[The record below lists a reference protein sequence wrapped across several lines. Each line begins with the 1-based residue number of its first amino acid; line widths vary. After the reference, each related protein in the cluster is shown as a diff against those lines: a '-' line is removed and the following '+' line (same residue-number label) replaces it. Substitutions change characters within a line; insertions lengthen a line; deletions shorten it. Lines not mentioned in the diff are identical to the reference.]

1 LASTI
6 SEPPQPPQPP
16 QPLERPQPD
25 AEPAVEPYRVRQKAA
40 RRVTILGAI
49 VLGVFAALFLRLWA
63 LQVISGTTYVD
74 QAQAQSFRAV
84 RMPAPRGLILDRNR
98 VPLVTNTMASSIQL
112 WPADLPGNYA
122 QRYGELRR
130 LAYVTRVP
138 LYEIARGIKK
148 RRGDVATPVTVRQ
161 AASGPMVSYL
171 YEHSAE
177 FPGVTIGRSYVR
189 HYPHQQLA
197 AQLLGYVG
205 SITQAQLNRL
215 GGAYDLNDDLGQSGV
230 ESTYDSYL
238 RGVDGE
244 QRLHIDSL
252 GRPLS
257 GVQTA
262 KWPKPGNTVRLTIS
276 VKLQKAAEHA
286 LDDGIRIAQAD
297 GKWAAR
303 GGAIVALDPRDG
315 SVLAMASLPTYKPSV
330 FAGRVTTRELA
341 AAGLTAKTAAEKN
354 YPALNRAIQATY
366 PPGSTFKPVTA
377 IAAMQEHLVSPYE
390 YLPCTGTYHSP
401 NDNANQTFKNWDPF
415 VSQQMDMPTALA
427 YSCDTYFYQLG
438 DRFYSTSGKNT
449 LQKWARIFGFGQR
462 TGTDA
467 GPEVAGLVPTIA
479 WRHNRFTRKK
489 DPCCWQVDRLWKPG
503 NSIQLAIG
511 QGDLLATPLQM
522 ARLYALIA
530 NGGKL
535 VTPHVVLD
543 VENSNGTPLPV
554 PARPAPLQVH
564 VDPAALQ
571 VVQKGLWEATH
582 LPFGTSYPIFGSY
595 PISVAGKTGTAEKVV
610 SLPGYLG
617 LQDQSWWCG
626 YGPTQDPKL
635 VVCAVIENGGHGGTV
650 AAPAAAEVFSS
661 FFGVTVKPT
670 GPGKTD

>member
-1 LASTI
+1 MASTI
-6 SEPPQPPQPP
+6 AQPPQPP
-16 QPLERPQPD
+16 RPPERVAPPRPGS
-25 AEPAVEPYRVRQKAA
+25 ETVVEPYRVTPKAA
-40 RRVTILGAI
+40 LRVAILGAV

-63 LQVISGTTYVD
+63 LQVLSGTKYVD
-74 QAQAQSFRAV
+74 QARAQSFRAV
-84 RMPAPRGLILDRNR
+84 RMPAPRGVILDRSGL
-98 VPLVTNTMASSIQL
+98 PLVTNATASSIQL

-122 QRYGELRR
+122 SRYGELKR
-130 LAYVTRVP
+130 LAFVSRVP
-138 LYEIARGIKK
+138 LYEIAHGIKQ
-148 RRGDVATPVTVRQ
+148 RRGDVVTPVTVRE
-161 AASGPMVSYL
+161 AASGAMVNYL

-189 HYPHQQLA
+189 HYPYQQLG

-205 SITQAQLNRL
+205 SITQAQLTRL
-215 GGAYDLNDDLGQSGV
+215 GTGYDLNDELGQTGV

-238 RGVDGE
+238 RGADGE

-262 KWPKPGNTVRLTIS
+262 KWPKPGNSVRLTIS
-276 VKLQKAAEHA
+276 VKLQKAAERA

-303 GGAIVALDPRDG
+303 GGAIVALDPKDG
-315 SVLAMASLPTYKPSV
+315 SILAMASSPTYKPSV
-330 FAGRVTTRELA
+330 FAGRVTTKALA
-341 AAGLTAKTAAEKN
+341 ASGLTEKTAAAKN
-354 YPALNRAIQATY
+354 YPALNRALQATY

-377 IAAMQEHLVSPYE
+377 LAAMQEHLVSPYA

-438 DRFYSTSGKNT
+438 DRFYSDSGQNT
-449 LQKWARIFGFGQR
+449 LQKWARTFGFGQR

-467 GPEVAGLVPTIA
+467 GPEVPGLVPTIA
-479 WRHNRFTRKK
+479 WRHHRFTRKK
-489 DPCCWQVDRLWKPG
+489 DPCCWEIDRLWKPG

-511 QGDLLATPLQM
+511 QGDLLVTPLQM

-535 VTPHVVLD
+535 VTPHVLLD
-543 VENSNGTPLPV
+543 VENPNGTPVPV
-554 PARPAPLQVH
+554 PARPAPQQLH
-564 VDPAALQ
+564 IDPAALQ
-571 VVQKGLWEATH
+571 VVQKGLWGATH
-582 LPFGTSYPIFGSY
+582 LSFGTSYPIFGSY
-595 PISVAGKTGTAEKVV
+595 PISIAGKTGTAEKVV

-626 YGPTQDPKL
+626 YGPTEDAKL
-635 VVCAVIENGGHGGTV
+635 VVCAVIENGGHGGTA

-661 FFGVTVKPT
+661 FFGVKVRPT
-670 GPGKTD
+670 TPGMTD